1 MATTHVYSLSKR
13 NLEKIARLSRRELFS
28 LDKTTA
34 AAAAPQQCNGMR
46 GARLNMDPLLLSQ
59 IQYSFYSK
67 QNGRIS

>member
-1 MATTHVYSLSKR
+1 MATTQVYSLSKR

-28 LDKTTA
+28 LDKTT
-34 AAAAPQQCNGMR
+34 AAAPQQCNGMR